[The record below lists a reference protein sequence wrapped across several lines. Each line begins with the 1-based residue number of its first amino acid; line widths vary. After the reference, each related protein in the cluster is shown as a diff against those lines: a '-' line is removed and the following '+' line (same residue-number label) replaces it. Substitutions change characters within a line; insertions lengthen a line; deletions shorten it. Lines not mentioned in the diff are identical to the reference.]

1 MKIVYIIL
9 LLGVILAL
17 IMAGFTALEQQKD
30 QREQEQRD
38 KEAKAFGTAWRE
50 KYGINISDKYLYDQ
64 FTNILESTTASV
76 EFPDG
81 TIRDVVLRTVGDELI
96 PYLRNY
102 KRDLVPYTKPLN

>member
-9 LLGVILAL
+9 AIGVVFAL
-17 IMAGFTALEQQKD
+17 IMAGLAALEQQKEERE
-30 QREQEQRD
+30 REQRN

-50 KYGINISDKYLYDQ
+50 KYGIDISDKYLYDQ
-64 FTNILESTTASV
+64 FTSILESTTAEV

-81 TIRDVVLRTVGDELI
+81 SIRNVYLRTVGDELI

-102 KRDLVPYTKPLN
+102 KRDLVPYTKP